1 MLRVSLLKRRRE
13 FTLAASFAAP
23 TPGLIALFGRSGSGK
38 TTLIEMIAGL
48 LPPDEGEVQLTG
60 TVLTDTRA
68 GIAVV
73 PERRRIGYVFQDSR
87 LFPHLSVAGNLR
99 YGMQRA
105 RSMPHAIHFEE
116 VVDLLG
122 LGALLGRRPHELSG
136 GERQRVALGRALLS
150 QPQLL
155 LLDEPLASLDV
166 ARREEVLPYF
176 ERLRDWLSIPMVY
189 VSHQFDEVLRLAT
202 YIVLLEE
209 GRVLTAGPVGELS
222 LGREL
227 RSVVAPELVG
237 AVLDGL
243 VTAVDAAGGTAEL
256 AIGSGKLQVSLRD
269 AHPGG
274 RVRVQLLARDVI
286 LATQPVQHVSV
297 RNALLGTVTEITPED
312 LASVLVKVDVGGPIV
327 LARIT
332 ESARQALR
340 LAPGDA
346 VWALVKAVSTRGH
359 AFRLFGAPP
368 QRA

>member
-68 GIAVV
+68 GIAVA

-166 ARREEVLPYF
+166 ARREEVLPYL

-209 GRVLTAGPVGELS
+209 GRVLTAGHDKLRGTGEATLPGPAC
-222 LGREL
+222 GRTGAPRTAPCRP
-227 RSVVAPELVG
+227 RSPRR
-237 AVLDGL
+237 
-243 VTAVDAAGGTAEL
+243 
-256 AIGSGKLQVSLRD
+256 SLR
-269 AHPGG
+269 
-274 RVRVQLLARDVI
+274 
-286 LATQPVQHVSV
+286 
-297 RNALLGTVTEITPED
+297 
-312 LASVLVKVDVGGPIV
+312 
-327 LARIT
+327 
-332 ESARQALR
+332 
-340 LAPGDA
+340 APGRSPRSPAPAAD
-346 VWALVKAVSTRGH
+346 KASDGS
-359 AFRLFGAPP
+359 
-368 QRA
+368 